1 MTARYLFSVDL
12 ELSGLAAPAG
22 AKAEALVDLYLDFL
36 DRRGA
41 RGTFFVVGEAA
52 RACPGVVRRIAECG
66 HEIACHSDRHVP
78 LDRETPASLRDG
90 LGRCLDSLAAA
101 GASEVRGYRAPC
113 FSLTSRTAWAYEVLA
128 GLGFTY
134 SSSVLPAR
142 SPLYGWPGFGA
153 SPRRIDGV
161 LELPITLLP
170 WRMLPI
176 PMGGGVYL
184 RVLPRPLLRAAFS
197 RCRRAGDA
205 VLGYLHPYDID
216 VDGKGAAFDGVRR
229 LGPSALL
236 LRFNRASVLSRLD
249 SLLGSDFEI
258 SRYVDLAGE
267 WLGREQP
274 R

>member
-22 AKAEALVDLYLDFL
+22 ARAEALVDAYLDFL

-41 RGTFFVVGEAA
+41 KGTFFVVGEAA
-52 RACPGVVRRIAECG
+52 RACPGAIRRIASGG
-66 HEIACHSDRHVP
+66 HEIACHSDRHLP
-78 LDRETPASLRDG
+78 LDRETPARLRDG
-90 LGRCLDSLAAA
+90 LERCLDALAAA
-101 GASEVRGYRAPC
+101 GATEVRGYRAPC

-128 GLGFTY
+128 GFGFTY

-170 WRMLPI
+170 WRVLPV

-184 RVLPRPLLRAAFS
+184 RALPTPLLRAAFS
-197 RCRRAGDA
+197 RRRRAGDA

-216 VDGKGAAFDGVRR
+216 VDGHGAAFDGVRR
-229 LGPSALL
+229 LGPSAFL
-236 LRFNRASVLSRLD
+236 LRFNRASVLPRLD
-249 SLLGSDFEI
+249 SLLGSAFEI
-258 SRYVDLAGE
+258 ARYVDFAGE
-267 WLGREQP
+267 WLGGDRP

>member
-1 MTARYLFSVDL
+1 VTARYVFSVDL

-22 AKAEALVDLYLDFL
+22 ARAEALVDVYLDFL
-36 DRRGA
+36 DRHSA
-41 RGTFFVVGEAA
+41 KGTFFVVGEAA
-52 RACPGVVRRIAECG
+52 RACPDAIRRIASAG
-66 HEIACHSDRHVP
+66 HEIACHSDRHLP

-90 LGRCLDSLAAA
+90 LERCLEMLAAA
-101 GASEVRGYRAPC
+101 GATEVSGYRAPC

-142 SPLYGWPGFGA
+142 SPLYGWPGFGQ
-153 SPRRIDGV
+153 SPRRMGGV

-170 WRMLPI
+170 WRMLPV

-184 RVLPRPLLRAAFS
+184 RALPAPLLRAAFS
-197 RCRRAGDA
+197 RRRRAGDT

-216 VDGKGAAFDGVRR
+216 LAGKGAAFDGVRR
-229 LGPSALL
+229 FGPSAFL
-236 LRFNRASVLSRLD
+236 LRLNRASVLARLD
-249 SLLGSDFEI
+249 GLLGSGFELA
-258 SRYVDLAGE
+258 RYVDVARE
-267 WLGREQP
+267 WPGPEQP